1 MRFRLFWLFS
11 TLCLLIIPSV
21 QARQDE
27 SIPDAMPLVDEGEY
41 EIVNF
46 LLMGA
51 DTANP
56 NNNGRTDALMIVSV
70 NTTAGT
76 ASFLSIPRDLWVYV
90 PGYGMNKINT
100 AYATGMNANGDG
112 VGLLRETVLYN
123 LGLEVDHY
131 ARVDFASFRR
141 LIDDLGGVDVSVDC
155 AIEDWRLTSPE
166 LDPTVED
173 NWEMFTL
180 PVGVHTMDGD
190 LALWYARSRRT
201 SSDFDRGRRQ
211 QVILRAIWHRIRSLN
226 LWDQM
231 TDVFPQ
237 VTELVMTDLT
247 VEDIAGYLPLAASVD
262 TSQIAAYT
270 FRANIHVRFGQSAD
284 GQSILL
290 PEREA
295 IAALEHQMMLPPTE
309 SDLVREHASVEIMNG
324 SGVADFAQ
332 VAADRLAWEGFVPR
346 ISPETAPYQQN
357 TVIYDY
363 TGQRKGSSLSALQA
377 ALRVS
382 DENVIPQPDPNR
394 LVDFRVV
401 IGNAY
406 YSCTYNVV
414 QPGQ

>member
-1 MRFRLFWLFS
+1 MRFRLLWLLS
-11 TLCLLIIPSV
+11 SLSLLIIPSV
-21 QARQDE
+21 HARQDE
-27 SIPDAMPLVDEGEY
+27 QIPDAMPLVDEGEY

-56 NNNGRTDALMIVSV
+56 NNNGRTDALIIVSV

-90 PGYGMNKINT
+90 PGHGMNKINT
-100 AYATGMNANGDG
+100 AYATGMNTNGDG
-112 VGLLRETVLYN
+112 VGLLRETLIYN
-123 LGLEVDHY
+123 LGMEIDHY

-247 VEDIAGYLPLAASVD
+247 VEDIAGYLPLAAAVD

-295 IAALEHQMMLPPTE
+295 IAALERQMMLPPTE
-309 SDLVREHASVEIMNG
+309 SDLVREHASVEIVNA
-324 SGVADFAQ
+324 SGVTDFAQ

-346 ISPETAPYQQN
+346 ISTDNAPFQQN

-394 LVDFRVV
+394 TVDFRVV

>member
-1 MRFRLFWLFS
+1 MGFRLFCLISFLCFLMIS
-11 TLCLLIIPSV
+11 TA

-27 SIPDAMPLVDEGEY
+27 SIPDAMPPIDDGGY
-41 EIVNF
+41 EIINF

-56 NNNGRTDALMIVSV
+56 NNNGRTDALMVVSV

-76 ASFLSIPRDLWVYV
+76 TSFLSIPRDLWVYV
-90 PGYGMNKINT
+90 PGHGMNKVNT
-100 AYATGMNANGDG
+100 AYATGMNASGDG
-112 VGLLRETVLYN
+112 VGLLRETLMYN
-123 LGLEVDHY
+123 LGLRIDHY

-141 LIDDLGGVDVSVDC
+141 LIDDLGGIDVSVDC
-155 AIEDWRLTSPE
+155 AIEDWRLISPD
-166 LDPTVED
+166 LDPTVEE

-211 QVILRAIWHRIRSLN
+211 QVIMRAIWHRIRSLN

-237 VTELVMTDLT
+237 AAELVMTDLT
-247 VEDIAGYLPLAASVD
+247 VEDIAGYLPLAASID
-262 TSQIAAYT
+262 TSRIAAYT
-270 FRANIHVRFGQSAD
+270 FRANIHVQYGQSAD

-309 SDLVREHASVEIMNG
+309 SDLVREHASVEIVNA
-324 SGVADFAQ
+324 SGVADFSQ

-346 ISPETAPYQQN
+346 ISTEAAPYQQN

-382 DENVIPQPDPNR
+382 DENIIPQPDPNR
-394 LVDFRVV
+394 IVDFRVV